1 MNDSNKSS
9 SSSSSYIAHMRAT
22 TQSGRGTSTYD
33 RAKAVSELTQL
44 KKVVESLDKNGIVFA
59 AVVPVVERLQTQI
72 LAMDMKSQA
81 ASGTGSQMQVDEGDW
96 VQVSASSSSNGNP
109 SLFPLRI
116 ARLGTLE
123 SAEESVFLYIHC
135 YLLRLGFVCAVEIPS
150 SVPGFA
156 ATIRGATT
164 DCSCCLSDK

>member
-1 MNDSNKSS
+1 MNDSNKS

-59 AVVPVVERLQTQI
+59 ALVPVVERLQTQI

-81 ASGTGSQMQVDEGDW
+81 ASGTGSQMQVDEGVAFHFLSMKETGFRCRHPVAVMGTHPCSHSVLPVW
-96 VQVSASSSSNGNP
+96 AP
-109 SLFPLRI
+109 WSLLK
-116 ARLGTLE
+116 
-123 SAEESVFLYIHC
+123 SQ
-135 YLLRLGFVCAVEIPS
+135 
-150 SVPGFA
+150 
-156 ATIRGATT
+156 
-164 DCSCCLSDK
+164 CSCTYTAIF